1 MFRDEARPVCVLL
14 SRHDD
19 RDGPMNPELKLL
31 IIEELQA
38 DYLALVQH
46 VQQNGLSVECRQID
60 SHTAL
65 ALALQGDW
73 DLVLSDYTVP
83 GMDIRDTL
91 QFIQTHSKDLPV
103 ILVSANVGEEVA
115 MELLRLGM
123 VDFVFKDNP
132 VRLVPSILRAVE
144 ERDQR
149 RIRREAEL
157 ALRQS
162 QEQALLEQHQ
172 AQLAALN
179 LMEDAIAARQRAE
192 AAAEALRAS
201 ERRLMLAQEGAH
213 VGIWDWDIVNDR
225 GYWSPECERLYGLE
239 PGSVR
244 FNADWRARVHPDDQH
259 LIDAQWKSR
268 ILRGEAF
275 EVEFRYILPSGET
288 RWLSSKGRA
297 QYDAAGKPVML
308 FGVNLDISE
317 RKQTEQQLR
326 KLVQAVEQSPASIII
341 TNLNGDIEYVNEAFL
356 QVSGYRRDEVIGRN
370 PRLLQSKKTRP
381 ENYRA
386 LWSALSSGQ
395 TWKGEF
401 INKRKDGSEY
411 VEFAIIAPIRQA
423 DGSVTH
429 FVAVQE
435 DITEKK
441 RVALELDQYRHHL
454 EDLVA
459 SRTAEL
465 EAAKLLADT
474 ANQAKSAF
482 LANMSHEIRTP
493 MNAIIGLTYLL
504 RQSSPNPE
512 QSERLDKID
521 GAAQHLLS
529 IINDVLDLSKIEAG
543 RLELEQT
550 DFSLAAVLDHIRSII
565 AEQARAKALSIE
577 VDGEGVP
584 QWLSGD
590 PMRLRQAMLNYA
602 TNAVKFTER
611 GSIRLRAMVQEET
624 AVGLLLRFEVND
636 SGIGIDADQQA
647 GLFQAF
653 TQADV
658 STTRKYGGTGLGLA
672 ITRRLANMMG
682 GDAGVDSVLGQGSC
696 FWFTALV
703 QRGHGVMPLQTSERP
718 ADAEMTLRRD
728 YAGARLL
735 LVEDNPINR
744 EVALE
749 LLHGVGLAVDTAE
762 NGRIALE
769 KIGENAYDLVLMD
782 VQMPEMDG
790 LEATRAIR
798 AQPSFTGLPILA
810 MTAAAFEE
818 DRHVSLAAGMNDFVA
833 KPVIPEDLYAAL
845 LRWLAPR
852 SDPRPLRS
860 DKAEAGRFSPRTAST
875 DDTVPS
881 VLLAISGLDTRQGLA
896 VVKGD
901 VDKYQRLLSMFAD
914 AHNEDLKQ
922 VQTYLVDGKSEEAK
936 RISHCLKGVAS
947 TLGAKQVADLAA
959 KLDRAIAE
967 SSDLAV
973 CMELAALCDSELTHL
988 VRAILDL
995 PSQPATSDADEE
1007 IIDAENMRQVVAAL
1021 ASLLAIGDAQA
1032 SRLAREYAVLLRSKL
1047 GAAYPDFARQI
1058 EAFDYQAALLLLQAA
1073 DL

>member
-1 MFRDEARPVCVLL
+1 MKALL
-14 SRHDD
+14 
-19 RDGPMNPELKLL
+19 KCL
-31 IIEELQA
+31 IIEDVQA
-38 DYLALVQH
+38 DYLLLERHLHQSSMA
-46 VQQNGLSVECRQID
+46 VECRRVD
-60 SHTAL
+60 SNASL
-65 ALALQGDW
+65 ALALQDEW
-73 DLVLSDYTVP
+73 DLVLSDYNVP

-91 QFIQTHSKDLPV
+91 QSIQALNADLPV
-103 ILVSANVGEEVA
+103 ILVSGSVGEEVA

-123 VDFVFKDNP
+123 VDFVFKDNLL
-132 VRLVPSILRAVE
+132 RLLPSISRAVE

-149 RIRREAEL
+149 RIRREAEQ

-179 LMEDAIAARQRAE
+179 LMEDAIAARRHAE
-192 AAAEALRAS
+192 AAAEALRES

-213 VGIWDWDIVNDR
+213 VGIWDWDIVNDH

-259 LIDAQWKSR
+259 LIDAQWGSR

-297 QYDAAGKPVML
+297 QYDAAGKPMML

-317 RKQTEQQLR
+317 RKRTEQQLR
-326 KLVQAVEQSPASIII
+326 KLAQAVEQSPASIII
-341 TNLNGDIEYVNEAFL
+341 TNLNGEIEYVNEAFL
-356 QVSGYRRDEVIGRN
+356 QVSGYQRDEVIGRN
-370 PRLLQSKKTRP
+370 PRMLQSKKTPP

-386 LWSALSSGQ
+386 LWTALGHGQ

-411 VEFAIIAPIRQA
+411 VEFAIIVPIRQA
-423 DGSVTH
+423 DGSITH

-454 EDLVA
+454 EELVA

-465 EAAKLLADT
+465 KAAKVLADS

-504 RQSSPNPE
+504 RQGNPNPE
-512 QSERLDKID
+512 QTDRLDKID
-521 GAAQHLLS
+521 NAAQHLLS

-550 DFSLAAVLDHIRSII
+550 DFSLATVLDHIRSII
-565 AEQARAKALSIE
+565 AEQARAKSLTIE

-584 QWLSGD
+584 QWLRGD
-590 PMRLRQAMLNYA
+590 PTRLRQAMLNYA
-602 TNAVKFTER
+602 TNAVKFTEH
-611 GSIRLRAMVQEET
+611 GSIRLRAMVQAES
-624 AVGLLLRFEVND
+624 AAGLLLRFEVSD
-636 SGIGIDADQQA
+636 SGIGIDADQQST
-647 GLFQAF
+647 LFEAF
-653 TQADV
+653 IQADV

-682 GDAGVDSVLGQGSC
+682 GDAGVDSVAGEGSR

-703 QRGHGVMPLQTSERP
+703 QRGHGVMPLEPNEKP
-718 ADAEMTLRRD
+718 ADAEMMLRRN

-769 KIGENAYDLVLMD
+769 KIGKNAYDLVLMD

-798 AQPSFTGLPILA
+798 AQPRFAQLPILA

-818 DRHVSLAAGMNDFVA
+818 DRHISLAAGMNDFVA

-845 LRWLAPR
+845 LRWLSRSGPR
-852 SDPRPLRS
+852 SVAADKAGQVRRPL
-860 DKAEAGRFSPRTAST
+860 PST
-875 DDTVPS
+875 PVNTGAVPDALVS
-881 VLLAISGLDTRQGLA
+881 INGLDTRQGLA

-901 VDKYQRLLSMFAD
+901 VDKYQRLLNMFA
-914 AHNEDLKQ
+914 ASHSEDVKQ
-922 VQTYLVDGKSEEAK
+922 IKAYLANGAPEEAK
-936 RISHCLKGVAS
+936 RISHCLKGVAG
-947 TLGAKQVADLAA
+947 TLGAKQVAELASQ
-959 KLDRAIAE
+959 LDKAIAE
-967 SSDLAV
+967 NVGLMG
-973 CMELAALCDSELTHL
+973 CMELAGLCDSELTQL
-988 VRAILDL
+988 VRAILAL
-995 PSQPATSDADEE
+995 PLQTESGDVGEA
-1007 IIDAENMRQVVAAL
+1007 IIDAENMNQVVAEL
-1021 ASLLAIGDAQA
+1021 ANLLAIGDAQA
-1032 SRLAREYAVLLRSKL
+1032 SRVAREASKLLRAKL
-1047 GAAYPDFARQI
+1047 GDSYPAFARQI
-1058 EAFDYQAALLLLQAA
+1058 DNFDYQAALLTLQAA
-1073 DL
+1073 DTK

>member
-1 MFRDEARPVCVLL
+1 
-14 SRHDD
+14 
-19 RDGPMNPELKLL
+19 MNAALKLL
-31 IIEELQA
+31 IIEDVQA
-38 DYLALVQH
+38 DYLLLVRHLHQH
-46 VQQNGLSVECRQID
+46 GMAVECRRID
-60 SHTAL
+60 SNAAL
-65 ALALQGDW
+65 AAALQEDW
-73 DLVLSDYTVP
+73 DLVLSDYNVP
-83 GMDIRDTL
+83 GMDIRGTL
-91 QFIQTHSKDLPV
+91 QFIQAHSADLPV
-103 ILVSANVGEEVA
+103 ILVSGSVGEEVA

-123 VDFVFKDNP
+123 VDFVFKDNL
-132 VRLVPSILRAVE
+132 VRLLPSMRRAVE
-144 ERDQR
+144 ESDQR
-149 RIRREAEL
+149 RIRRAAEE
-157 ALRQS
+157 ALRKS
-162 QEQALLEQHQ
+162 QEQVLLEQHQ

-179 LMEDAIAARQRAE
+179 LMEDAIAARRRAE
-192 AAAEALRAS
+192 AAAEALRES
-201 ERRLMLAQEGAH
+201 ERRLLMAQEGAH
-213 VGIWDWDIVNDR
+213 VGIWDWDIVNDQC
-225 GYWSPECERLYGLE
+225 YWSPECERLYGEE
-239 PGSVR
+239 PGGLRS
-244 FNADWRARVHPDDQH
+244 NDDWRVNVHPDDLH
-259 LIDAQWKSR
+259 LIDEQWESR
-268 ILRGEAF
+268 ILRGEPF
-275 EVEFRYILPSGET
+275 EVEFRFKLKSGEI

-297 QYDAAGKPVML
+297 QYDADGKPVRL
-308 FGVNLDISE
+308 FGVNLDVSE

-326 KLVQAVEQSPASIII
+326 KLAQAVEQSPASIII
-341 TNLNGDIEYVNEAFL
+341 TNLIGEIEYVNEAFL
-356 QVSGYRRDEVIGRN
+356 KVSGYQRDEVIGRN
-370 PRLLQSKKTRP
+370 PRILQSKKTPP

-386 LWSALSSGQ
+386 LWAALGRGQ

-411 VEFAIIAPIRQA
+411 VEFAIIVPIRQA

-441 RVALELDQYRHHL
+441 RVAQELDQYRHHL

-465 EAAKLLADT
+465 EAAKVLADS

-504 RQSSPNPE
+504 RQGSPSAE

-550 DFSLAAVLDHIRSII
+550 DFSLATVLDHIRSII
-565 AEQARAKALSIE
+565 ADQARAKALTIE
-577 VDGEGVP
+577 VEGEGVP
-584 QWLSGD
+584 QWLRGD
-590 PMRLRQAMLNYA
+590 PTRLRQAMLNYA
-602 TNAVKFTER
+602 TNAVKFTEY
-611 GSIRLRAMVQEET
+611 GTIRLRAMVQEET
-624 AVGLLLRFEVND
+624 DAGLLLRFEVSD
-636 SGIGIDADQQA
+636 SGIGIEADQQSS
-647 GLFQAF
+647 LFEAF

-682 GDAGVDSVLGQGSC
+682 GDAGVDSVAGHGSR

-703 QRGHGVMPLQTSERP
+703 QRGHGAIPLQANEKP
-718 ADAEMTLRRD
+718 ADAEMILRRD

-769 KIGENAYDLVLMD
+769 KVGNNSYDLVLMD

-798 AQPSFTGLPILA
+798 AQPDFAQLPILA

-818 DRHVSLAAGMNDFVA
+818 DRHISLAAGMNDFVA

-845 LRWLAPR
+845 LRWLSRSAPR
-852 SDPRPLRS
+852 SAASEKTGQALRPLP
-860 DKAEAGRFSPRTAST
+860 KTHVNAG
-875 DDTVPS
+875 TVPMA
-881 VLLAISGLDTRQGLA
+881 LMAINGLDTRQGLA

-901 VDKYQRLLSMFAD
+901 VEKYQRLLSMFAD
-914 AHNEDLKQ
+914 THSEDLKQ
-922 VQTYLVDGKSEEAK
+922 IRAYLVDGEPEEAK
-936 RISHCLKGVAS
+936 RISHCLKGVAG

-967 SSDLAV
+967 NSGMDV
-973 CMELAALCDSELTHL
+973 CMELAGLCDNELVHL
-988 VRAILDL
+988 VRAILAL
-995 PSQPATSDADEE
+995 PSSSKTGEAGEE
-1007 IIDAENMRQVVAAL
+1007 IVDAENMHQVVAAL
-1021 ASLLAIGDAQA
+1021 SSLLAIGDAQA
-1032 SRLAREYAVLLRSKL
+1032 SRLARESSMLLRAKL
-1047 GAAYPDFARQI
+1047 GDSYPKFARQMD
-1058 EAFDYQAALLLLQAA
+1058 AFDYQAALLTLQAA
-1073 DL
+1073 D

>member
-1 MFRDEARPVCVLL
+1 
-14 SRHDD
+14 
-19 RDGPMNPELKLL
+19 MNPTLKLL
-31 IIEELQA
+31 IIEDAQA
-38 DYLALVQH
+38 DYLSLVHH
-46 VQQNGLSVECRQID
+46 VQQNGLAVECRRVD
-60 SHTAL
+60 SSAAL
-65 ALALQGDW
+65 EHALQDDW
-73 DLVLSDYTVP
+73 DLVLSAYSLP
-83 GMDIRDTL
+83 GMDIRATL
-91 QFIQTHSKDLPV
+91 QTIQARTTDLPV
-103 ILVSANVGEEVA
+103 ILVADSVGEEVA

-123 VDFVFKDNP
+123 VDFVFKNNLL
-132 VRLVPSILRAVE
+132 RLLPSIRRAVE

-149 RIRREAEL
+149 RIRRAAEQ

-192 AAAEALRAS
+192 TAAEALRES

-213 VGIWDWDIVNDR
+213 VGIWDWDIVNDQC
-225 GYWSPECERLYGLE
+225 YWSPECERLYGVE
-239 PGSVR
+239 PGGLRV
-244 FNADWRARVHPDDQH
+244 NADWRANVHPDDLH
-259 LIDAQWKSR
+259 LIDDQWDSR
-268 ILRGEAF
+268 ILRGEPF
-275 EVEFRYILPSGET
+275 EAEFRYVLQSGEI

-297 QYDAAGKPVML
+297 QYDADGKPIRL
-308 FGVNLDISE
+308 FGINLDISE
-317 RKQTEQQLR
+317 RKQAEQQLR
-326 KLVQAVEQSPASIII
+326 KLAQAVEQSPASIII
-341 TNLNGDIEYVNEAFL
+341 TNLIGEIEYVNEAFL
-356 QVSGYRRDEVIGRN
+356 QVSGYQRDEVVGRN
-370 PRLLQSKKTRP
+370 PRILQSKKTPP

-386 LWSALSSGQ
+386 LWAALGQ
-395 TWKGEF
+395 GQPWKGEF

-411 VEFAIIAPIRQA
+411 TEFAIIVPIRQT
-423 DGSVTH
+423 DGSVSH

-465 EAAKLLADT
+465 EAAKVLADS

-550 DFSLAAVLDHIRSII
+550 DFSLATVLDHIRSII

-584 QWLSGD
+584 PWLRGD
-590 PMRLRQAMLNYA
+590 PTRLRQAMLNYA

-611 GSIRLRAMVQEET
+611 GTIRLRATVQEET
-624 AVGLLLRFEVND
+624 AAGLLLRFEVSD
-636 SGIGIDADQQA
+636 SGIGIEADQQSS
-647 GLFQAF
+647 LFQAF

-682 GDAGVDSVLGQGSC
+682 GDAGVDSVLGQGSR

-703 QRGHGVMPLQTSERP
+703 QRGHGVMPLQAEEKP

-769 KIGENAYDLVLMD
+769 KIGKNAYDLVLMD

-790 LEATRAIR
+790 LAATRAIR
-798 AQPSFTGLPILA
+798 AQPDFTRMPILA

-845 LRWLAPR
+845 LRWLSPR
-852 SDPRPLRS
+852 SGARHVKS
-860 DKAEAGRFSPRTAST
+860 DKSETVRFSPKTVVT
-875 DDTVPS
+875 DNTVPS
-881 VLLAISGLDTRQGLA
+881 ALLTINGLDTRQGLA

-901 VDKYQRLLSMFAD
+901 ADKYQRLLSMFANS
-914 AHNEDLKQ
+914 HNEDLKQ
-922 VQTYLVDGKSEEAK
+922 VQACLADGQPDEAK
-936 RISHCLKGVAS
+936 RISHCLKGVAG
-947 TLGAKQVADLAA
+947 TLGAQQVADLAA

-988 VRAILDL
+988 VRAILAL
-995 PSQPATSDADEE
+995 PLQSASREVDEG

-1032 SRLAREYAVLLRSKL
+1032 SRLAREYAGLLRTKL
-1047 GAAYPDFARQI
+1047 GVSYPEFARQI
-1058 EAFDYQAALLLLQAA
+1058 EAFDYQAALLTLQAV
-1073 DL
+1073 D

>member
-1 MFRDEARPVCVLL
+1 
-14 SRHDD
+14 
-19 RDGPMNPELKLL
+19 MNPVLKLL
-31 IIEELQA
+31 IIEDVQA
-38 DYLALVQH
+38 DYLALVH
-46 VQQNGLSVECRQID
+46 HLQQNGMAVECRRID
-60 SHTAL
+60 SNSAL
-65 ALALQGDW
+65 VLALQDDW
-73 DLVLSDYTVP
+73 DLVLSDYKVP
-83 GMDIRDTL
+83 GMDTRGTL
-91 QFIQTHSKDLPV
+91 QFIQAHSIDLPV
-103 ILVSANVGEEVA
+103 ILVSGSVGEEVA

-132 VRLVPSILRAVE
+132 VRLLPSIRRAVR

-149 RIRREAEL
+149 RIRRAAEEASQ
-157 ALRQS
+157 QS

-192 AAAEALRAS
+192 ATAEALRES
-201 ERRLMLAQEGAH
+201 ERRLMMAQEGAH
-213 VGIWDWDIVNDR
+213 VGIWDWDIVNDQC
-225 GYWSPECERLYGLE
+225 YWSPECERLYGAQ
-239 PGSVR
+239 PGGLRS
-244 FNADWRARVHPDDQH
+244 NDEWRANVHPDDVH
-259 LIDAQWKSR
+259 LIDDQWESR
-268 ILRGEAF
+268 ILRGEPF
-275 EVEFRYILPSGET
+275 EVEFRFILQSGET

-297 QYDAAGKPVML
+297 QYDADGKPVRL
-308 FGVNLDISE
+308 FGINLDISE

-326 KLVQAVEQSPASIII
+326 KLAQAVEQSPASIII
-341 TNLNGDIEYVNEAFL
+341 TNLNGEIEYVNEAFL
-356 QVSGYRRDEVIGRN
+356 QVSGYQRDEVIGRN
-370 PRLLQSKKTRP
+370 PRMLQSKKTP
-381 ENYRA
+381 AENYRA
-386 LWSALSSGQ
+386 LWTALGRGQ

-401 INKRKDGSEY
+401 VNKRKDGSEY
-411 VEFAIIAPIRQA
+411 VEFAIIVPIRQA
-423 DGSVTH
+423 DGNVTH

-465 EAAKLLADT
+465 EAAKVLADS

-550 DFSLAAVLDHIRSII
+550 DFSLATVLDHIRSII

-584 QWLSGD
+584 PWLRGD

-624 AVGLLLRFEVND
+624 AAGLLLRFEVSD
-636 SGIGIDADQQA
+636 SGIGIEADQQTS
-647 GLFQAF
+647 LFQAF

-682 GDAGVDSVLGQGSC
+682 GDAGVDSVLGQGSR

-703 QRGHGVMPLQTSERP
+703 QRGHGIMPLQTIEKP
-718 ADAEMTLRRD
+718 ADAEMMLRRD

-769 KIGENAYDLVLMD
+769 KIGKNTYDLVLMD

-798 AQPSFTGLPILA
+798 AQPSFTRLPILA

-845 LRWLAPR
+845 LRWLSPR
-852 SDPRPLRS
+852 SGTRPVSS
-860 DKAEAGRFSPRTAST
+860 DKAETACISPKSVVTG
-875 DDTVPS
+875 DTVPS
-881 VLLAISGLDTRQGLA
+881 ALLSIGGLDTRQGLA

-901 VDKYQRLLSMFAD
+901 VDKYQRLLSMFANT
-914 AHNEDLKQ
+914 HNEDLKQ
-922 VQTYLVDGKSEEAK
+922 VQAYLVDGKPDEAK
-936 RISHCLKGVAS
+936 RINHCLKGVAG

-967 SSDLAV
+967 NSSLPV
-973 CMELAALCDSELTHL
+973 CMELAGLCDSELTHL
-988 VRAILDL
+988 VRAILAL
-995 PSQPATSDADEE
+995 PAQSATNEVGEA
-1007 IIDAENMRQVVAAL
+1007 IIDAENTRQVVAAL

-1032 SRLAREYAVLLRSKL
+1032 SRLAREYAALLRAKL
-1047 GAAYPDFARQI
+1047 GASYSEFARQI
-1058 EAFDYQAALLLLQAA
+1058 EAFDYQAALLTLQAVV
-1073 DL
+1073 